1 MRYYQNIDAVTAWRL
16 IYGGYS
22 AGRRRSAPCRIL
34 DVRDPAEYAAGH
46 LPGAINIPMYQVGR
60 KVPNQMPGR
69 QQPLLVYCGSG
80 ARSLPA
86 VQVLAVIG
94 YQNLYN
100 LYKGLED
107 WPYPLVKEE
116 NGKVKRV

>member
-1 MRYYQNIDAVTAWRL
+1 MRYYQNVDALAAWRL
-16 IYGGYS
+16 IYGGYRS
-22 AGRRRSAPCRIL
+22 GRRRSAPCRIL
-34 DVRDPAEYAAGH
+34 DVREAEEYAAGH
-46 LPGAINIPMYQVGR
+46 IPGAIHVPLHQVGR
-60 KVPNQMPGR
+60 RVPALLPNR

-100 LYKGLED
+100 LQKGLEE
-107 WPYPLVKEE
+107 WHYPLQRGE
-116 NGKVKRV
+116 NDKRMRR